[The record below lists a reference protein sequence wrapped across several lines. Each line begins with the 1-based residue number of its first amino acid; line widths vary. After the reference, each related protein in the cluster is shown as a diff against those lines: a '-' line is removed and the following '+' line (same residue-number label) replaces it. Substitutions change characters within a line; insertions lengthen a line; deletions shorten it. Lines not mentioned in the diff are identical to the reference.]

1 MGELA
6 NFISRY
12 LGGALQDGIRGN
24 SGSGVINFSA
34 LKVTEKTLARQ
45 VDITQLQKVLSLK

>member
-6 NFISRY
+6 NFISRC
-12 LGGALQDGIRGN
+12 LGGGLQDGIRGN
-24 SGSGVINFSA
+24 SGSGVINFST
-34 LKVTEKTLARQ
+34 LKVTEKTLTRQ